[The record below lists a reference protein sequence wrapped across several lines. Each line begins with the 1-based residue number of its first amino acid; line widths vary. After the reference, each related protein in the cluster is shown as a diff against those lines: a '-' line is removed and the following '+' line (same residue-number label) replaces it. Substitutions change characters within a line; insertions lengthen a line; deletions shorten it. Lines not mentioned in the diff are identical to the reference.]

1 MSLANWFSTM
11 FCIFICSFPDL
22 HLFLINCNLF
32 WLRNRLWTFSTHFY
46 RFRSFLLVYQ
56 SFLLVSIPLPR
67 TSRLW
72 WFMSCSIRFYLF
84 TQGFTSSSFSFYYNI
99 SNQKEKKTLKDLFFG
114 YIVPKRNYNMHSEK
128 LFRHK
133 ESCKYFILYFD

>member
-1 MSLANWFSTM
+1 M
-11 FCIFICSFPDL
+11 FCIFICSFSFDHLL

-72 WFMSCSIRFYLF
+72 WFMSCSTCFYLF
-84 TQGFTSSSFSFYYNI
+84 TQGLTSSSFSFYYNI
-99 SNQKEKKTLKDLFFG
+99 SNQKEKKTLKKTYFLGILSPRGTTICTQRNFSG
-114 YIVPKRNYNMHSEK
+114 IKRVVNISYYILIN
-128 LFRHK
+128 F
-133 ESCKYFILYFD
+133 